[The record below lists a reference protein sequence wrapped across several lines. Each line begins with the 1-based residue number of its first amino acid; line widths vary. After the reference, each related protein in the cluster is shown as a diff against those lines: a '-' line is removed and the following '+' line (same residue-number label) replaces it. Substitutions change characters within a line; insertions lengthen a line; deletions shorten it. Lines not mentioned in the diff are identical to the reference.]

1 MSDRS
6 THEKPVHEKP
16 VLYVSFDVECDSG
29 YSGPSLAN
37 MWELGAVFLLSDGTE
52 VDSFSSLIRC
62 RAGRLGHPKTKQWLK
77 EAGLWDKYLL
87 CSDTSETA
95 PLPPTVMR
103 AFGLLLQQWAETH
116 SLKFV
121 ASPGAYD
128 FMWLK
133 DYYSLYAP
141 EELQSLVGY
150 TCTCL
155 SSMLTLYE
163 AGTGQTT
170 PAARKLLW
178 DSLTKGHLHTH
189 CALDDAREQGAAF
202 INLMKRMPFTQ

>member
-1 MSDRS
+1 MDS
-6 THEKPVHEKP
+6 KP

-62 RAGRLGHPKTKQWLK
+62 RENRPGHPKTKQWLK
-77 EAGLWDKYLL
+77 EVGLWDKYTL
-87 CSDTSETA
+87 CSASSETA

-103 AFGLLLQQWAETH
+103 AFGHRLQQWAETH
-116 SLKFV
+116 RLRFV
-121 ASPGAYD
+121 ASPSAYD

-141 EELQSLVGY
+141 EELLPLVGY

-163 AGTGQTT
+163 TATGQTS
-170 PAARKLLW
+170 PEAQKALW
-178 DSLTKGHLHTH
+178 DSLKGNHEHTH
-189 CALDDAREQGAAF
+189 CAIDDAREQGAAF
-202 INLMKRMPFTQ
+202 ISLMKRVPFQ